1 MDLIYSAHDKT
12 ELGIIRKFAL
22 DYEISAEKNNNNFE
36 LELSINNYSIQN
48 GCYFYAENTE
58 IGGIVDST
66 KIDTSKRIIF
76 FGGRTWRGI
85 LASKII
91 QPAVGQDYVIVSGEA
106 NEVIEGLLSDND
118 LSDMFKAETIPS
130 ELVLT
135 NYRFDRYTDLH
146 SGLIKMLSQN
156 GYKLKIQHKDDGYVY
171 LSAVPIVD
179 FEQEREITSHLFDFV
194 ITKRNPTANHMIGL
208 GKGQLKDRLVVHRY
222 LDAYGH
228 ISTHKHFT
236 GINEVTA
243 IYEND
248 NEDDVVELA
257 KSVEE
262 KLLECAVEDG
272 IDINT
277 YDLEADLGD
286 RVVAYDA
293 TVQLE
298 VAQLVT
304 DVIIN
309 ANDTLIIKKE
319 YKIGDGLI

>member
-208 GKGQLKDRLVVHRY
+208 GKGQLKDRLVVHIEKIIVREKDKLYIRLFISVVVISCFY
-222 LDAYGH
+222 LSMWWLPRFGRFSLPLKYQVFYGTY
-228 ISTHKHFT
+228 SVK
-236 GINEVTA
+236 GCCEA
-243 IYEND
+243 I
-248 NEDDVVELA
+248 L
-257 KSVEE
+257 K
-262 KLLECAVEDG
+262 
-272 IDINT
+272 
-277 YDLEADLGD
+277 
-286 RVVAYDA
+286 
-293 TVQLE
+293 
-298 VAQLVT
+298 
-304 DVIIN
+304 
-309 ANDTLIIKKE
+309 
-319 YKIGDGLI
+319 